1 MGTTGRAVARAEG
14 RAVARAH
21 GRAVSRADGRA
32 VRLPWDVP
40 VELVVRP
47 APRRRRGEGLEL
59 RVLTVALDPQDVA
72 ERALLGAPATR
83 DAPRTLLVALTDI
96 DGRDVLAGIVRDIE
110 ELAEALPAARIA
122 ATRDATLAPALA
134 PTLGGTLARLGSPL
148 PVLAAGTPLAVAV
161 LRALAEVPLG
171 ARVSYAQ
178 LAARAGAPR
187 AVRAAARV
195 MSTNVVPLVLPCHR
209 VVPAGGG
216 IGEYGWGAEVKARL
230 LDLEVA

>member
-21 GRAVSRADGRA
+21 GRAA
-32 VRLPWDVP
+32 RLPWDVP

-59 RVLTVALDPQDVA
+59 RVLTVALDSQDVA

-122 ATRDATLAPALA
+122 ATRDATLAPTRDATLA
-134 PTLGGTLARLGSPL
+134 PTLGGTLTRLGSPL
-148 PVLAAGTPLAVAV
+148 PVLAAGTPLSVAV

>member
-14 RAVARAH
+14 RAVSRAH
-21 GRAVSRADGRA
+21 GRA

-72 ERALLGAPATR
+72 ERALLGAPATC

-110 ELAEALPAARIA
+110 ELAEALPAARII
-122 ATRDATLAPALA
+122 ATRDATLA